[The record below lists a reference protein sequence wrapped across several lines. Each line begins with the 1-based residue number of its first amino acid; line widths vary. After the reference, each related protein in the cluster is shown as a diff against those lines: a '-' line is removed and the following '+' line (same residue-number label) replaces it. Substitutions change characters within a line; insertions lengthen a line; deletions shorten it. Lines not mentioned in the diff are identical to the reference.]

1 MTETYPRINITEA
14 AYICGRSVQTIRNWM
29 RLKNFPK
36 PDENK
41 LFDHL
46 AVLEWASLNAIRTAR
61 IVRR

>member
-1 MTETYPRINITEA
+1 
-14 AYICGRSVQTIRNWM
+14 VQTIRNWM